1 VGKKMVV
8 KKRYLILPV
17 ILGGTLFFAGCSP
30 YQDAMELEPKEEV
43 VKEKEMGSAL
53 SVDGNYKGI
62 KNDEH
67 VFMLHVKNES
77 KKEETLTANSGSM
90 VSLVVKNDSGEV
102 VYDSKQETMDTQ
114 AITKEDLPPNTT
126 VIYDARIKRGA
137 VEAGTYNVTLTTS
150 LVDKSQN
157 EPLEVELTDINLD

>member
-1 VGKKMVV
+1 MVV

-30 YQDAMELEPKEEV
+30 YQDAMELKHEEKV
-43 VKEKEMGSAL
+43 VKEKEVGSAL
-53 SVDGNYKGI
+53 AVDGSYKGI

-67 VFMLHVKNES
+67 VFMLHVTNDS
-77 KKEETLTANSGSM
+77 KKEETLTTNSGSM
-90 VSLVVKNDSGEV
+90 VSLVVKNDDGEI
-102 VYDSKQETMDTQ
+102 VYDSEEELMDTQ
-114 AITKEDLPPNTT
+114 AIKEETLPPNSTT
-126 VIYDARIKRGA
+126 IYDARIKRGA
-137 VEAGTYNVTLTTS
+137 VESGTYNVTLKTS